1 MKPLHALLALTLV
14 LGSQA
19 CSDATQPSDVDDGAD
34 LHRGR
39 GGIGVLSQNLYVG
52 ADVDAVITALA
63 TPDPEDDIP
72 ALMAAIGTIQH
83 TDFPARARAIAK
95 KIRRQR
101 PAFVGFQE
109 VSTIDVD
116 IPPLGV
122 SLHLNFQDIL
132 LQALAAEG
140 LNYQVGA
147 RHDNFTAAPAPG
159 ISLVDAE
166 LILVD
171 ASRVTVLS
179 SSGHTFQANLGVVAP
194 GVELLRGWVQVEAEV
209 GGRTYTFASTHTEG
223 TGPDDL
229 LLGLHAM
236 QVGELAAYLG
246 DASPAIVVGDF
257 NTPPGTPA
265 YQAMVDA
272 GFTDVWKALRPR
284 PDGFTCCQAP
294 DLSNQVSIL
303 HERIDYVWARGFG
316 GEQGHHSL
324 QGQVSLYGNTP
335 SERLLNGAGESI
347 WPADHAG
354 LLANLMQGHLAFR

>member
-1 MKPLHALLALTLV
+1 MKPVHALLVLAFALGT
-14 LGSQA
+14 QA
-19 CSDATQPSDVDDGAD
+19 CSDATQPSETDEGAD

-39 GGIGVLSQNLYVG
+39 GGIGVMSQNLYVG

-63 TPDPEDDIP
+63 TPDPADDIP

-109 VSTIDVD
+109 VSTIDVE

-140 LNYQVGA
+140 LDYQVGA
-147 RHDNFTAAPAPG
+147 RHENFTAAPAPG

-179 SSGHTFQANLGVVAP
+179 ASGHTFQANLGVVAP
-194 GVELLRGWVQVEAEV
+194 GVELLRGWVQVEAKV
-209 GGRTYTFASTHTEG
+209 GERTYTFASTHTEG
-223 TGPDDL
+223 TGPDEL

-236 QVGELAAYLG
+236 QVSELAAYLG
-246 DASPAIVVGDF
+246 AASPAIVVGDF
-257 NTPPGTPA
+257 NTSPATPA

-272 GFTDVWKALRPR
+272 GFTDVWEALRPR
-284 PDGFTCCQAP
+284 AAGFTCCQAP

-316 GEQGHHSL
+316 AGQGRHAL
-324 QGQVSLYGNTP
+324 QGQVTLFGNAP
-335 SERLLNGAGESI
+335 AERTLNGAGESI

-354 LLANLMQGHLAFR
+354 LLANLRPGWVSFQ